1 MDLRGEEEERER
13 RQGLLL
19 GFCLRRRVG
28 GGVLTDLER
37 SEGAGGVVGAAGS
50 FGAYRFEMLIL
61 YPSEEA
67 GPQLNTRVS
76 SSRGR
81 SGLEQYIS
89 PPLYITARWM
99 VLFCLAE
106 VSLRIILCADA

>member
-1 MDLRGEEEERER
+1 M
-13 RQGLLL
+13 
-19 GFCLRRRVG
+19 G

-61 YPSEEA
+61 YPRGEA
-67 GPQLNTRVS
+67 CPQLNTRVS

-89 PPLYITARWM
+89 PPLYLTARWM
-99 VLFCLAE
+99 VLFRLAE
-106 VSLRIILCADA
+106 VSLHIILCADA